1 MKIFAEIGLNHLGNP
16 KLAINI
22 VKECLKNKVDGI
34 TLQIQPESYYD
45 NSKNFKRALNFKTYQ
60 KISSIIKKKKKL
72 FGLAIMDK
80 KTLEKSNVIKF
91 DFLKILSLGF
101 NDTSLIKKAI
111 NTKKKIFLST
121 GFADMKSIIDSSK
134 KFANINFI
142 HTSLDLMPKNVN
154 LSAIRTIKKK
164 IKNKVS
170 YGHHSKDLEIL
181 LCNF

>member
-101 NDTSLIKKAI
+101 NDTSLIKKEI
-111 NTKKKIFLST
+111 NTKKK
-121 GFADMKSIIDSSK
+121 
-134 KFANINFI
+134 NFSFHGI
-142 HTSLDLMPKNVN
+142 CRYEKHN
-154 LSAIRTIKKK
+154 
-164 IKNKVS
+164 
-170 YGHHSKDLEIL
+170 
-181 LCNF
+181 

>member
-1 MKIFAEIGLNHLGNP
+1 M
-16 KLAINI
+16 AINI

-34 TLQIQPESYYD
+34 TLQIQPKSYYD

-111 NTKKKIFLST
+111 NTKKIFLST
-121 GFADMKSIIDSSK
+121 GFADMKSIIDLSK
-134 KFANINFI
+134 NLQILILYI
-142 HTSLDLMPKNVN
+142 H
-154 LSAIRTIKKK
+154 
-164 IKNKVS
+164 
-170 YGHHSKDLEIL
+170 H
-181 LCNF
+181 